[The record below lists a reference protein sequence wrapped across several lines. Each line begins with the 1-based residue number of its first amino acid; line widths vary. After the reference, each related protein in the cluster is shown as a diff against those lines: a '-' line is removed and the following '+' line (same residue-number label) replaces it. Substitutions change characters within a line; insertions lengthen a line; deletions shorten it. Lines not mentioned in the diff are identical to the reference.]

1 MDTQVHL
8 KMSNICKTFNGIPV
22 LEKVDFELRKGEVHA
37 LMGGNGAGK
46 STLMKILTGV
56 YRADEGAVLLDG
68 QPIEIQ
74 NTEDAEAHGIAMIFQ
89 EFSLVPPLTVAQN
102 IFLNREP
109 RTAMGLIDDRACV
122 RKTRELLQELNVDID
137 PNTPVEQL
145 GVGYWQM
152 TEITKALS
160 KNARILIMDEPT
172 SSLTENE
179 TEVLFRFIK
188 KLKEKGISVIYIS
201 HRMDEIFEICDRTTI
216 LRDGKWVLTESHDSL
231 TIERMIEHIIGGNME
246 QAFVWSERQ
255 YDRTGEPLLRVS
267 DLHSGSRVRGVSF
280 DLHRGEILGIAGL
293 MGSGRSEAM
302 RALFGIDP
310 IDRGG
315 FYQWFENDNSPPGR
329 CDCGG
334 SCAGA

>member
-1 MDTQVHL
+1 
-8 KMSNICKTFNGIPV
+8 MSNICKAFNGIPV
-22 LEKVDFELRKGEVHA
+22 LKEVGFELRKGEVHA

-89 EFSLVPPLTVAQN
+89 EFSLVPSLTVAQN

-152 TEITKALS
+152 TEIFRLAAQRAPVAGFSMVEMMPEADLNGQGALMAS
-160 KNARILIMDEPT
+160 RLGLSMLGLIA
-172 SSLTENE
+172 NQ
-179 TEVLFRFIK
+179 
-188 KLKEKGISVIYIS
+188 ISNN
-201 HRMDEIFEICDRTTI
+201 
-216 LRDGKWVLTESHDSL
+216 L
-231 TIERMIEHIIGGNME
+231 
-246 QAFVWSERQ
+246 
-255 YDRTGEPLLRVS
+255 P
-267 DLHSGSRVRGVSF
+267 
-280 DLHRGEILGIAGL
+280 
-293 MGSGRSEAM
+293 
-302 RALFGIDP
+302 
-310 IDRGG
+310 
-315 FYQWFENDNSPPGR
+315 
-329 CDCGG
+329 
-334 SCAGA
+334 